1 MAATIT
7 TMNSRQR
14 ATATA
19 ADYAALAEQMHRVEL
34 EDLLIAHS
42 RVRADLADRRLAA
55 SDAATTGMIA
65 EDERLLSAVALTPP
79 RDLRDIRWKLELYSQ
94 SFCEDGFPTKA
105 STMLIAAIHADLRF
119 LERRA

>member
-14 ATATA
+14 ATATT

-34 EDLLIAHS
+34 DDLLTAHS
-42 RVRADLADRRLAA
+42 RVRADLADRRLSA

-65 EDERLLSAVALTPP
+65 EEERLLSAVALAQP
-79 RDLRDIRWKLELYSQ
+79 RDLRDVRWKLELYSQ
-94 SFCEDGFPTKA
+94 SFCEDGLPTKA
-105 STMLIAAIHADLRF
+105 STMLIAAIHSDLRL